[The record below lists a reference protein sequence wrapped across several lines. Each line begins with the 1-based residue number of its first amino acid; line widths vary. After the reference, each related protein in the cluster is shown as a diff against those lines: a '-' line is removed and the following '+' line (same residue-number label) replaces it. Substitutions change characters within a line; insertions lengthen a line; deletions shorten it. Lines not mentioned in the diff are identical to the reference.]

1 MSAHDTCPAS
11 IISRLRTRSM
21 PRRTSIRQR
30 AWALVVVLTLRSS
43 QGFVTPTY
51 SRPAANCSAR
61 SRRHT
66 QIFREVHWICRM
78 EHLKFGGSVPTYDVL
93 EKTKEYVA
101 ASEATGG
108 LATDYHANDYIF
120 RGSIVGPITATLAK
134 PWPRRR
140 QTSIY

>member
-1 MSAHDTCPAS
+1 
-11 IISRLRTRSM
+11 
-21 PRRTSIRQR
+21 
-30 AWALVVVLTLRSS
+30 
-43 QGFVTPTY
+43 
-51 SRPAANCSAR
+51 
-61 SRRHT
+61 
-66 QIFREVHWICRM
+66 M

-108 LATDYHANDYIF
+108 LATDYHANVYIF
-120 RGSIVGPITATLAK
+120 RGSIVGPITATVAK